1 MGLAKRLWSTFI
13 DWCKE
18 TSIAGLGKGV
28 SSKSNVKKAY
38 WIILFLIGTYYTIL
52 NVIVT
57 FQDYF
62 QYEVTTDT
70 ALSFEKSVPFPAIS
84 ICNLNRWTLSN
95 NFREINFQVL
105 ISTISIKGSLQKF
118 DSRNGKNLEPNSEYD
133 WIWWW
138 I

>member
-1 MGLAKRLWSTFI
+1 MDIWLKYFLFIIIVKKPQNGLKFREIVANSSLIIPHIILLQFELILGAVTPKNSS
-13 DWCKE
+13 CPN
-18 TSIAGLGKGV
+18 LGKGV
-28 SSKSNVKKAY
+28 SSKSNLKKAY

-84 ICNLNRWTLSN
+84 ICNLNR
-95 NFREINFQVL
+95 
-105 ISTISIKGSLQKF
+105 
-118 DSRNGKNLEPNSEYD
+118 
-133 WIWWW
+133 
-138 I
+138 